1 MAATVKDWKN
11 TKDAR
16 LEELHRELN
25 GLNDNKFPGIRRLVM
40 SVRPST
46 TPFLPPTR
54 EERTK
59 DSRWEEFKKQPALDS
74 AISDSTQNPKYKL
87 PIPPVIKQG
96 TKGDF
101 KFAYYWWSVDMRTAE
116 EMKIN
121 KQNKEKHDK
130 DPSSTKFEE
139 EFPENMKLFED
150 QISVMLERA
159 WWEWERHGW
168 PLKPTPESDHPF
180 RCYITAKWFV
190 DFREI
195 NGSFLQK
202 SMIWPEDK
210 SYFRRVTRGL

>member
-121 KQNKEKHDK
+121 
-130 DPSSTKFEE
+130 
-139 EFPENMKLFED
+139 
-150 QISVMLERA
+150 R
-159 WWEWERHGW
+159 
-168 PLKPTPESDHPF
+168 
-180 RCYITAKWFV
+180 
-190 DFREI
+190 
-195 NGSFLQK
+195 
-202 SMIWPEDK
+202 
-210 SYFRRVTRGL
+210 